1 MEKVELFNLKKLTD
15 IHTYLGVHIKAM
27 MDSVEFQQLSKLEDA
42 ILSDMKFS
50 DIMPALENKMAAKFD
65 IKTILRLISLLS
77 VTKSGLD

>member
-1 MEKVELFNLKKLTD
+1 M
-15 IHTYLGVHIKAM
+15 GVHIKAM
-27 MDSVEFQQLSKLEDA
+27 MDGVEFQQLSKLEDA

-50 DIMPALENKMAAKFD
+50 DIMPGLENKMASKFD

>member
-1 MEKVELFNLKKLTD
+1 M
-15 IHTYLGVHIKAM
+15 GVHIKAM
-27 MDSVEFQQLSKLEDA
+27 MDGVEFQQLSILEDA

-50 DIMPALENKMAAKFD
+50 DIMPGLENKMALKFD